1 MCITNVNAQIY
12 PIDYNKWL
20 KYLDTQLNESTNK
33 NIMKVPKLVEATNK
47 ALLKKFEDLCNKQ
60 PNILFIYPYFSIK
73 LFCIVVK
80 ELFQS
85 KRNFFYL
92 IFMKNSYFFL

>member
-1 MCITNVNAQIY
+1 MYIPNVDAQNY

-47 ALLKKFEDLCNKQ
+47 ALL
-60 PNILFIYPYFSIK
+60 
-73 LFCIVVK
+73 
-80 ELFQS
+80 
-85 KRNFFYL
+85 
-92 IFMKNSYFFL
+92 